1 MAFKEKEDWQ
11 LHPIGGNTG
20 RAYMGVKSNEKV
32 FLKRNTSP
40 FIAAL
45 SASGITP
52 KLRWTQRTY
61 SGDILTAQD
70 WTDGELLTKDN
81 MADEAV
87 IKLIKDIHDSTY
99 LLNMLRFVEG
109 KACRPLDLIDLYFR
123 DLAPSLQNHQYFN
136 QVIQSLEDSI
146 DDDFYQ
152 VDYVVCHGDL
162 NHNNFLVSSDEQLYL
177 VDWDNVRVADPLS
190 DITLLLVQYLPPS
203 AWMEW
208 FEAYDFNMSDSFY
221 KRVRWYSIL
230 NCLFLIKQY
239 FNENRHHKLNEIV
252 LLLKSIYEQ
261 N

>member
-20 RAYMGVKSNEKV
+20 RAYMGVKSDEKV

-70 WTDGELLTKDN
+70 WTDGEILTKDN

-109 KACRPLDLIDLYFR
+109 KVCRPLDLIDLYFV

-162 NHNNFLVSSDEQLYL
+162 NHNNFLVSADEQLYL

-190 DITLLLVQYLPPS
+190 DITLLLVQYFSPS
-203 AWMEW
+203 NWMEW
-208 FEAYDFNMSDSFY
+208 FEAYDFNINESFY

-230 NCLFLIKQY
+230 NCLCLIKQY

-252 LLLKSIYEQ
+252 LLLKNIYEQ

>member
-20 RAYMGVKSNEKV
+20 RAYMGVKSDEKV

-87 IKLIKDIHDSTY
+87 IKLIKGIHDSTY

-109 KACRPLDLIDLYFR
+109 KVCRPLDLIDLYFV

-162 NHNNFLVSSDEQLYL
+162 NHNNFLVSADEQLYL

-190 DITLLLVQYLPPS
+190 DITLLLVQYFSPCD
-203 AWMEW
+203 WMTW
-208 FEAYDFNMSDSFY
+208 FEAYDFNMNESFY

-230 NCLFLIKQY
+230 NCLCLIKQY
-239 FNENRHHKLNEIV
+239 FNENRHYKLNEFV
-252 LLLKSIYEQ
+252 LLLKNIYE
-261 N
+261 NN

>member
-20 RAYMGVKSNEKV
+20 QAYMGVKSNEKV

-70 WTDGELLTKDN
+70 WTEGDLLTKES
-81 MADEAV
+81 MADTEV
-87 IKLIKDIHDSTY
+87 IKLIKDIHESTY

-109 KACRPLDLIDLYFR
+109 NVCRPLDLIDLYFN
-123 DLAPSLQNHQYFN
+123 DLAPSLQNHQFFN
-136 QVIQSLEDSI
+136 QVIHDLEDSI
-146 DDDFYQ
+146 DDDFYS

-162 NHNNFLVSSDEQLYL
+162 NHNNFLVAADKQLYL

-190 DITLLLVQYLPPS
+190 DITLLLVQYFQPS
-203 AWMEW
+203 EWMDW
-208 FEAYDFNMSDSFY
+208 FDAYDFTVTDSFY
-221 KRVRWYSIL
+221 KRVRWYSII

-239 FNENRHHKLNEIV
+239 FNENRQHKLNEIV

-261 N
+261 